1 MNIFITWEGY
11 ALPNPPLREGRWGTP
26 GSPTFTT
33 AEYATIVRIT
43 GEAVLEK
50 GNEGMKLVTY
60 RHEGVERIGA
70 VRDEAIVDLS
80 DVAPSMLELIAG
92 GPELLTRAR
101 AITARA
107 ETAVPLEAVSLL
119 APIPR
124 PRKNIICLGMNYA
137 AHAIETLRARGRP
150 EKLPEYPV
158 FFSKA
163 LTAVNHPGAVVPLM
177 PEVSAQR
184 DWEVE
189 LAVVIGAGGRN
200 IPRERALN
208 HVFGYTILNDV
219 SARDLQARHQQFFY
233 SKSLDGAAPMGP
245 WIVTADEIPN
255 PHNLRIRLRLNG
267 VTMQDSNTGDMIFD
281 IPTCIATFS
290 TGITLEPGD
299 IFATGTPSGV
309 GMGMNPQRWLQAG
322 DVMECEIERIGVL
335 RNEVW

>member
-1 MNIFITWEGY
+1 
-11 ALPNPPLREGRWGTP
+11 
-26 GSPTFTT
+26 
-33 AEYATIVRIT
+33 
-43 GEAVLEK
+43 
-50 GNEGMKLVTY
+50 MKLVTY

-80 DVAPSMLELIAG
+80 EVAPSMLELIAG
-92 GPELLTRAR
+92 GPALLARAR
-101 AITARA
+101 AITASA
-107 ETAVPLEAVSLL
+107 EAAVPLEAVSLL

-137 AHAIETLRARGRP
+137 AHAIESLRAKGLP

-163 LTAVNHPGAVVPLM
+163 PTAVNHPGAVVPLM
-177 PEVSAQR
+177 PDVSTQR

-189 LAVVIGAGGRN
+189 LAVVIGVGGRH
-200 IPRERALN
+200 ISRERALS

-219 SARDLQARHQQFFY
+219 SARDLQTRHQQFFY
-233 SKSLDGAAPMGP
+233 SKSLDGSAPMGP

-255 PHNLRIRLRLNG
+255 PHNLRLRLRVNG
-267 VTMQDSNTGDMIFD
+267 VTMQDASTSDMIFD
-281 IPTCIATFS
+281 IPACIATFS
-290 TGITLEPGD
+290 HGITLEPGD
-299 IFATGTPSGV
+299 VLATGTPSGV
-309 GMGMNPQRWLQAG
+309 GMGMSPQRWLQAG

>member
-1 MNIFITWEGY
+1 
-11 ALPNPPLREGRWGTP
+11 
-26 GSPTFTT
+26 
-33 AEYATIVRIT
+33 
-43 GEAVLEK
+43 
-50 GNEGMKLVTY
+50 MKLVTY

-80 DVAPSMLELIAG
+80 EVAPSMLELIAG
-92 GPELLTRAR
+92 GPALLARAR
-101 AITARA
+101 AITASA
-107 ETAVPLEAVSLL
+107 EAAVPLEAVSLL

-137 AHAIETLRARGRP
+137 AHAIESLRARGLP

-177 PEVSAQR
+177 PDISSQR

-189 LAVVIGAGGRN
+189 LAVVIGVGGKN
-200 IPRERALN
+200 IPRERALS

-219 SARDLQARHQQFFY
+219 SARDLQTRHQQFFY
-233 SKSLDGAAPMGP
+233 SKSLDGSAPMGP

-255 PHNLRIRLRLNG
+255 PHNLRLRLRLNG
-267 VTMQDSNTGDMIFD
+267 ETMQDSNTGDMIFD
-281 IPTCIATFS
+281 IPACIATFS
-290 TGITLEPGD
+290 RGITLEPGD
-299 IFATGTPSGV
+299 VFATGTPSGV
-309 GMGMNPQRWLQAG
+309 AMGMTTPRWLQAG

>member
-1 MNIFITWEGY
+1 
-11 ALPNPPLREGRWGTP
+11 
-26 GSPTFTT
+26 
-33 AEYATIVRIT
+33 
-43 GEAVLEK
+43 
-50 GNEGMKLVTY
+50 MKLVTY

-80 DVAPSMLELIAG
+80 EVAPSMLELIAG
-92 GPELLTRAR
+92 GPALLARAR
-101 AITARA
+101 AITASA
-107 ETAVPLEAVSLL
+107 EAAVPLEAVSLL

-137 AHAIETLRARGRP
+137 AHAIESLRAKGLP
-150 EKLPEYPV
+150 EKLPEHPI

-163 LTAVNHPGAVVPLM
+163 PTAVNHPGAVVPLM
-177 PEVSAQR
+177 PDVSAQR

-189 LAVVIGAGGRN
+189 LAVVIGVGGKH
-200 IPRERALN
+200 ISRERALS

-233 SKSLDGAAPMGP
+233 SKSLDGSAPMGP

-255 PHNLRIRLRLNG
+255 PHNLRLRLRLNG
-267 VTMQDSNTGDMIFD
+267 VTMQDASTSDMIFD
-281 IPTCIATFS
+281 IPACIATFS
-290 TGITLEPGD
+290 HGITLEPGD
-299 IFATGTPSGV
+299 VFATGTPSGV
-309 GMGMNPQRWLQAG
+309 GMGMSPQRWLQAG